1 MSIAHTL
8 RCHFVL
14 SKVQCGPSFAESVYR
29 YYVNGN
35 IILSTKNN
43 NEIKISFANALF
55 YTAPFTIPHTL
66 SYQRAK
72 AIPTNEYY
80 ITRRQHWLS
89 PPLSFS
95 YNHNRI
101 PYNPIVWQCL
111 WPIISVHNPII
122 IIISQYTITAS
133 TIHWSHL
140 NPSILPS
147 VRLCIPVKVLIL
159 WRAKYLGQHT
169 SNNIQYPQREL
180 KGPQPPL
187 QLVQAL
193 PEPSEAAVVHNT
205 RFMNP
210 SFEAHPWA
218 PATTTSRQAAGNI
231 W

>member
-1 MSIAHTL
+1 MPSGGCSRGVASYLLLLLHYHRTGSNGRWKWFIILRMTRSKKTVKMSIAHTL

-14 SKVQCGPSFAESVYR
+14 SKVQCGPSLAESVYR

-55 YTAPFTIPHTL
+55 YTAPFTIPHTV

-72 AIPTNEYY
+72 TIPTNEYY

-133 TIHWSHL
+133 TLHWSHL
-140 NPSILPS
+140 NPSIRPS
-147 VRLCIPVKVLIL
+147 VRSSLYSCE
-159 WRAKYLGQHT
+159 GTH
-169 SNNIQYPQREL
+169 S
-180 KGPQPPL
+180 
-187 QLVQAL
+187 LVSQIFG
-193 PEPSEAAVVHNT
+193 T
-205 RFMNP
+205 
-210 SFEAHPWA
+210 AH
-218 PATTTSRQAAGNI
+218 I
-231 W
+231 K